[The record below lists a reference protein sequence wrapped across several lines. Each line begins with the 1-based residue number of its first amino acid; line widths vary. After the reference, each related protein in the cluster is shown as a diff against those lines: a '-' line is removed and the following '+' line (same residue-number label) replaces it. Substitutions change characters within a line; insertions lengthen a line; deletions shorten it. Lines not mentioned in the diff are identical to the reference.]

1 MYFKIRAW
9 DKKRKIMYYPRSL
22 RFNKRTGELELIDR
36 NTNYCQY
43 GKYEEIVL
51 MVSIGLKDI
60 NGKEIYEGDIV
71 DVYSF
76 DNHFRRGIVGWYP
89 LRSCFVVEFIDTHTY
104 TSLGS
109 TILLYVRGN
118 IYENSDLL
126 NSI

>member
-9 DKKRKIMYYPRSL
+9 DKERKIMYYPRSL
-22 RFNKRTGELELIDR
+22 GFVDGELEFIDR
-36 NTNYCQY
+36 NSEKINEFGDNSQV
-43 GKYEEIVL
+43 VL
-51 MVSIGLKDI
+51 MVYTGIRDT